1 MRVADRPNP
10 SPEPRDNEDVEKTE
24 DLEGFAGDSELDS
37 EQPAGEKVEKPD
49 TLLPIRVVERELT
62 RPDGS
67 KLRVEVPVYAAFDL
81 EKRDA
86 KPAPLARAL
95 RRRSP
100 PRRKVEDG

>member
-1 MRVADRPNP
+1 MRVTDRPNP
-10 SPEPRDNEDVEKTE
+10 SPELRDNEDVEKTE
-24 DLEGFAGDSELDS
+24 DLEGFAGDSE
-37 EQPAGEKVEKPD
+37 QPEASTGEKVEKPD
-49 TLLPIRVVERELT
+49 TLQPIRVVERELT